1 MRFLEIL
8 LKNFRSI
15 TNLQLSNLR
24 RLNCFIGPHNSGKS
38 NILDGI
44 SVFWDAFI
52 RAKVQQK
59 QLQTNLGQQLKQD
72 FDRNI
77 LSYLGDTKTVHGS
90 FELSLEGNMSNW
102 VNNSHLQEY
111 FTLTANYHKHQ
122 RAHDFL
128 NDFIDEISAKITPES
143 ISSLKFELD
152 LNPEFLS
159 FVNEKLYF
167 HLRNGEEILFQ
178 SEKLPISIIQQA
190 IGSAYVRRFH
200 DIATEYDILQENL
213 EDLIKNKYTALAE
226 IERFLKDIIGQE
238 FVFELGQTQGK
249 NQEIEV
255 TIERAFTSPLWRIS
269 TSTIRIIALAYML
282 TSSPLNQIIII
293 DEPEM
298 HLHPIGERKFARKL
312 ETLSSNHQFFFATHS
327 TRFLIG
333 HAYLV
338 DLKSGWTQIK
348 SIRGEK
354 SMKNVVKL
362 LGIRPSDSF
371 GSDVV
376 IFVEGRTDARV
387 FRVFE
392 DKIMKDHTGVSPRN
406 RVSYISVA
414 GWSNMAFVI
423 SLELLRSKFVRSRA
437 LAITDGDIVESENYD
452 KIKNNWETIFP
463 ENTFFSLKE
472 ESIESLFLNNEKC
485 FYRLAEAKSIK
496 LPNIEELKK
505 FITRKRNRG
514 LSDKLI
520 IREITEKYFRRKYS
534 SSFAELLAKT
544 FTKDEIPLY
553 LLKFFQNHIL
563 N

>member
-1 MRFLEIL
+1 MVNLRFVEIS

-44 SVFWDAFI
+44 SVFWDAYI

-59 QLQTNLGQQLKQD
+59 QLKTNLGQQLKRD

-90 FELSLEGNMSNW
+90 FELKLEENMSQW
-102 VNNSHLQEY
+102 VNNPHLQEY

-128 NDFIDEISAKITPES
+128 DDFIDELSAKITPES
-143 ISSLKFELD
+143 INSLKFELD
-152 LNPEFLS
+152 LNLEFLA

-167 HLRNGEEILFQ
+167 HLKNGEEILFQ

-226 IERFLKDIIGQE
+226 IECFLKDIIGQE
-238 FVFELGQTQGK
+238 FVFELGQLQGD

-255 TIERAFTSPLWRIS
+255 TVERAFSSPLWRIS
-269 TSTIRIIALAYML
+269 TSTIRIIALAFML

-298 HLHPIGERKFARKL
+298 HLHPIGERKLAKKL
-312 ETLSSNHQFFFATHS
+312 ETLSSHHQFFIATHS

-338 DLKSGWTQIK
+338 DLKSGWTQIS

-354 SMKNVVKL
+354 SMRNVVKL

-392 DKIMKDHTGVSPRN
+392 DIIMKEHTGVTPRN
-406 RVSYISVA
+406 RISYISVA

-437 LAITDGDIVESENYD
+437 LAITDGDIVKSENYD
-452 KIKNNWETIFP
+452 KIKNNWESIFP

-485 FYRLAEAKSIK
+485 FLRLA
-496 LPNIEELKK
+496 
-505 FITRKRNRG
+505 
-514 LSDKLI
+514 
-520 IREITEKYFRRKYS
+520 
-534 SSFAELLAKT
+534 
-544 FTKDEIPLY
+544 
-553 LLKFFQNHIL
+553 
-563 N
+563 

>member
-544 FTKDEIPLY
+544 FTKDEIPL
-553 LLKFFQNHIL
+553 
-563 N
+563 